1 MNIFTIKM
9 IPFFGIVI
17 ILSLLFA
24 SFSLA
29 QAADTPSASV
39 GSTPKRPNVMIILAD
54 DVGMADVPS
63 GYFIGEN
70 TFVHMPHL
78 TNLVN
83 NGTTLTDVHST
94 PKCAPSRYVLLSGN
108 YQHRGELQAGTWD
121 ANYKHGNQFRFKQ
134 KSLAQVLKAHGYN
147 TAMFGKWHLG
157 GMLNQTI
164 CNLSRGMVYQN

>member
-1 MNIFTIKM
+1 M

-24 SFSLA
+24 SFSCLA